1 MQTILKTISPLM
13 VTLVYTYLNIQIIQM
28 IIIYLNMGNLIK
40 EKIEYNNIFLKK
52 NKKT

>member
-1 MQTILKTISPLM
+1 M

-28 IIIYLNMGNLIK
+28 IIIYLNMENLIK